1 MLTNPR
7 IVFNSVQL
15 SSGGRGDQ
23 SVVSR
28 AGGGGGLIIIV
39 RGARSNDTLP
49 DMFAGTQPL
58 R

>member
-15 SSGGRGDQ
+15 SSGGRGHQ

-28 AGGGGGLIIIV
+28 AGGHRLIIIV
-39 RGARSNDTLP
+39 RGAQSSDTLP
-49 DMFAGTQPL
+49 DMFAGTRPL